1 MYRKNDLIIII
12 PTYNE
17 VGNIENIVKR
27 IYDVLKEINFKI
39 LFVDDNSSDGTIE
52 RIQQIKKEYK
62 FVDLIVRTNVKGLA
76 SACIDG
82 FINSDADFIAVM
94 DCDLQHDEKILPK
107 MWEKLTNNDNLD
119 LIVGSRHTEKG
130 SAKSGFSF
138 LRNFLS
144 KIAIKFTNLLLIIN
158 VKDPMSGYFM
168 IRKNKLTPIISKL
181 QPNGFKILA
190 DIIASSKG
198 DLSIMEIGYDFKK
211 RQSGESKMSLIVAIE
226 LFALILS
233 HLSYSLL
240 SIRFI
245 LFAMV
250 GASGIF
256 VQILST
262 YILFKLLSISFLNS
276 QILSVFIAMTS
287 NYYFNNIIT
296 YKDRALLGKNYLKG
310 LFSFYLICSIGAL
323 ANVAFADFV
332 YKNLEIWVVASILG
346 ALLGAIWNFIINSTF
361 TWKIK

>member
-1 MYRKNDLIIII
+1 
-12 PTYNE
+12 
-17 VGNIENIVKR
+17 
-27 IYDVLKEINFKI
+27 
-39 LFVDDNSSDGTIE
+39 
-52 RIQQIKKEYK
+52 
-62 FVDLIVRTNVKGLA
+62 
-76 SACIDG
+76 
-82 FINSDADFIAVM
+82 
-94 DCDLQHDEKILPK
+94 
-107 MWEKLTNNDNLD
+107 
-119 LIVGSRHTEKG
+119 
-130 SAKSGFSF
+130 
-138 LRNFLS
+138 
-144 KIAIKFTNLLLIIN
+144 
-158 VKDPMSGYFM
+158 
-168 IRKNKLTPIISKL
+168 
-181 QPNGFKILA
+181 
-190 DIIASSKG
+190 
-198 DLSIMEIGYDFKK
+198 
-211 RQSGESKMSLIVAIE
+211 MSLIVAIE

-240 SIRFI
+240 SVRFI

-256 VQILST
+256 VQLLST
-262 YILFKLLSISFLNS
+262 YVLFKLLGISFLNS

-332 YKNLEIWVVASILG
+332 FKNLEIWVVASILG